1 MKQVLGLSWLVT
13 ITNKFIYFWLKH
25 NHYILVT
32 NIGYKAEFTLA
43 KFTAKLPTR
52 ATEAALALAAM
63 GDVTQWEPIQL
74 MSYHPR

>member
-13 ITNKFIYFWLKH
+13 ITNKLIYFGLKH

-52 ATEAALALAAM
+52 ATEAALPLATM
-63 GDVTQWEPIQL
+63 GDVTQ
-74 MSYHPR
+74 